1 MVKTMIRPED
11 GTDLKSNN
19 YMTST
24 FATASASF

>member
-1 MVKTMIRPED
+1 MIRPED

-24 FATASASF
+24 FATASACF